1 MSKRNK
7 SSNNGAML
15 ELWRPPQGAGDA
27 VGCLTTTYTF
37 SPGIFDEQCLGRFL
51 DIESD
56 PNREDLA
63 FLLERESRLG
73 GVYAG
78 VMVDHTQAG
87 VEHSLRWDVLPV
99 RIFGGKQHAK
109 LSLLAWTRH
118 VRIIV
123 ASANASEPGYRT
135 NREVAA
141 CIDLT
146 PENSRSALLADAIG
160 FLGNLLSFVPGFSRR
175 LPEVLR
181 AQAFLDQVIRH
192 TEPWEKGREGKTIRQ
207 QLTFTLPAAGPDQAA
222 RSSLSEAMEA
232 CRRRGASPKEAWVAS
247 PFFDVD
253 EGTNRAAAALCKA
266 MARGVRRDMYFCVPA
281 SRDADKKAAPRLL
294 APKSLLTTPADY
306 GGHAIVEILP
316 DEDDDKNPR
325 IWHAKMLA
333 LHSDRY
339 SALMVG
345 SSNFTSAG
353 LGIRANRNAE
363 ANLLTIVD
371 RTDFAREEGQ
381 LKAVWPAMDKVT
393 DPHLAEWLG
402 ARPETEEEERDA
414 AIPLPPGFISA
425 TFRAGDKRQII
436 LRLDLKGLPTE
447 WRVDACGQ
455 GGGKL
460 LSAGNWVVLG
470 RPSEAELDWSPIHPP
485 EKLLVRWD
493 LHEGFLPINVEDS
506 YKLPPPARL
515 ENMTADDML
524 WILAAADPSAA
535 FRSWAKRQQPDET
548 FDSDLDSAT
557 PIDLDPLRRHDLHA
571 TFLHRIG
578 RRARIL
584 AQLRANLQRPVF
596 GQQALEW
603 RLRGLVGVESLAD
616 RFAAELSR
624 ADRSADEGLLALAD
638 FLIVLREVDY
648 QPSGAALS
656 KPQFE
661 RTFRSFVR
669 DLAEKLRTQMVTHQ
683 ARLSK
688 DVQHFWARVLE
699 QCLA

>member
-1 MSKRNK
+1 VSKRSK
-7 SSNNGAML
+7 LSNTGAML
-15 ELWRPPQGAGDA
+15 ELWRPPQAAGDA

-73 GVYAG
+73 GTYAG

-99 RIFGGKQHAK
+99 RIVGGKQHAK
-109 LSLLAWTRH
+109 LTLLAWTRH

-146 PENSRSALLADAIG
+146 PEDSRSDLLADAIG
-160 FLGNLLSFVPGFSRR
+160 FLENLLSFVPGFSRR
-175 LPEVLR
+175 LPEVRR
-181 AQAFLDQVIRH
+181 AQAFLNQVMRQAKS
-192 TEPWEKGREGKTIRQ
+192 WQKGRESKTVRQ
-207 QLTFTLPAAGPDQAA
+207 QLTFTLPAVGEDQGA

-232 CRRRGASPKEAWVAS
+232 CRRRGASPNEAWVAS

-253 EGTNRAAAALCKA
+253 EGTNLAAAALCKA
-266 MARGVRRDMYFCVPA
+266 MARGVRRDVYLCVRA
-281 SRDADKKAAPRLL
+281 SRDADKKAVPRLF
-294 APKSLLTTPADY
+294 APKSLLTTPAKL
-306 GGHAIVEILP
+306 GGHAVVEILP
-316 DEDDDKNPR
+316 DEDEDKNPR

-333 LHSDRY
+333 LHSDQY
-339 SALMVG
+339 CALMVG

-353 LGIRANRNAE
+353 LGLGGNRNAE

-371 RTDFAREEGQ
+371 RADFAREEGK
-381 LKAVWPAMDKVT
+381 LKAVWPAMDEIT

-402 ARPETEEEERDA
+402 ARPESEEEEKDA
-414 AIPLPPGFISA
+414 PIPLPPGFISA
-425 TFRAGDKRQII
+425 TFRAGEDRKII
-436 LRLDLKGLPTE
+436 LRLEWKGLPSE

-455 GGGKL
+455 GGGEV
-460 LSAGNWVVLG
+460 LSAGSWALLG
-470 RPSEAELDWSPIHPP
+470 RPSEAELAWSPNQPP
-485 EKLLVRWD
+485 EKLHVRWD
-493 LHEGFLPINVEDS
+493 VHEGFLPINVEDS

-524 WILAAADPSAA
+524 WILASADPSAA
-535 FRSWAKRQQPDET
+535 FRTWAKRQQPNET

-557 PIDLDPLRRHDLHA
+557 PTDLDPLRRHDLHA

-584 AQLRANLQRPVF
+584 AQLRANLQRPVS
-596 GQQALEW
+596 GRQALEW
-603 RLRGLVGVESLAD
+603 RLRGLIGVESLAE
-616 RFAAELSR
+616 RFAAELCR
-624 ADRSADEGLLALAD
+624 TEKSADEGLLALAD

-648 QPSGAALS
+648 RPDGAALS
-656 KPQFE
+656 KPEFE

-669 DLAEKLRTQMVTHQ
+669 DLAEKLRAQVATHN
-683 ARLSK
+683 ARLSN

-699 QCLA
+699 QCLV